1 VSQRDTIVVGAS
13 AGGVEALRTLF
24 GGLPADFPACV
35 LVVLHVLPSGV
46 NALASVLSRT
56 SAMRV
61 RTAVNSERLE
71 PSVILVARPDHH
83 LVVVDDECLLTRG
96 PRENGHR
103 PAIDVLFRSAAN
115 ALGPRTIGVIL
126 SGALDDGSVGLRA
139 IRAQGGIGV
148 VQDPDDAQHSS
159 MPSSAIRAAAPEYVL
174 PVAAMPDLLADL
186 LGAEVPER
194 PEDVPTAIQSPDQE
208 HATAELI
215 RTEVAMSEMTPEGFH
230 TALRPGQSSGL
241 SCPECQGVLF
251 AISEQD
257 FLRFRCRVGHAW
269 SIESLLA
276 EHRTA
281 VESALWMALRALEE
295 KATLCSDL
303 SDRAGIGGA
312 SISARRFAEQATEAM
327 GAAEVLRRLLADG
340 SGHQN
345 WQEDAE
351 LGRG

>member
-1 VSQRDTIVVGAS
+1 MEHRDTIVVGAS

-24 GGLPADFPACV
+24 AGLPVNFPARV
-35 LVVLHVLPSGV
+35 LVVLHVPPSGV
-46 NALASVLSRT
+46 NALASVLARS
-56 SAMRV
+56 SAMTVKAAANRD
-61 RTAVNSERLE
+61 RLE
-71 PSVILVARPDHH
+71 PGVILVARPDHH

-115 ALGPRTIGVIL
+115 ALGPRNIGVIL

-139 IRAQGGIGV
+139 IRTRGGLGV
-148 VQDPDDAQHSS
+148 VQDPQDAQHSS

-174 PVAAMPDLLADL
+174 PVAAMPKLLISL
-186 LGAEVPER
+186 IGAEVGDQPE
-194 PEDVPTAIQSPDQE
+194 PAAAAIQSPDQQQ
-208 HATAELI
+208 ATERLI
-215 RTEVAMSEMTPEGFH
+215 RMEAAMAEMTPESFH
-230 TALRPGQSSGL
+230 TAHRPGESSGL
-241 SCPECQGVLF
+241 SCPDCHGVLF

-281 VESALWMALRALEE
+281 VEGALWMALRALEE
-295 KATLCSDL
+295 KAALCSEM
-303 SDRAGIGGA
+303 SDRATGGGA

-327 GAAEVLRRLLADG
+327 GAVEVLRRLLADG
-340 SGHQN
+340 SGQQN
-345 WQEDAE
+345 WQEDVE